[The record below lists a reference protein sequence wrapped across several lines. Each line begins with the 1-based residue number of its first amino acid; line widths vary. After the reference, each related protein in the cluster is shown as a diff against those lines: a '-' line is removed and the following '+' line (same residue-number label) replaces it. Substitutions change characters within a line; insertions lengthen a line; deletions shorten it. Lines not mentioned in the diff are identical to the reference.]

1 MHHYTPRRNGF
12 ISKGGGMTVMGGRMV
27 TRHGWREWGH
37 GCLSIVHCVH
47 RAVYSVSEYL
57 RVTLSEFKFT

>member
-1 MHHYTPRRNGF
+1 
-12 ISKGGGMTVMGGRMV
+12 MTVMGGRMV

-57 RVTLSEFKFT
+57 RATLSEFKFTR